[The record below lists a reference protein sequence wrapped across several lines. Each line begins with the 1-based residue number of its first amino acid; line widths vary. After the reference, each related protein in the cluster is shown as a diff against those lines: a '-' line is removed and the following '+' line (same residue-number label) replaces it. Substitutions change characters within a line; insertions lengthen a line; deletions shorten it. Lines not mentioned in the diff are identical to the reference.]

1 MECSRRLCATA
12 IWFHQIQMFSNQRI
26 WPANDLA
33 HFQRTIEEMMVYLE
47 AARARL
53 AHMLA
58 TPERATRRNGNY
70 IDKI

>member
-1 MECSRRLCATA
+1 MEYSRRLCAAA
-12 IWFHQIQMFSNQRI
+12 IWFHQTRMFSNPRI

-33 HFQRTIEEMMVYLE
+33 HFQQTIEEMTVCLE

-58 TPERATRRNGNY
+58 TPERATRRNGKY
-70 IDKI
+70 IGKR